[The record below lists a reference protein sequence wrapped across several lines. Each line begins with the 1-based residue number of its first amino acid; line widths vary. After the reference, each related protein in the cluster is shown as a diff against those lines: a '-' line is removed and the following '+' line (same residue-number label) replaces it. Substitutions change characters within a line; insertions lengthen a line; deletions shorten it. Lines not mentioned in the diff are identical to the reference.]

1 MLDVTIMP
9 RLTDRALYNKSAT
22 VQHAVATDGY
32 NSKYLKHS
40 TLCTQNGFDFLPIS
54 FESSGACHPSTL
66 QFIKILANKHSEK
79 SLIPRSILI
88 NYSINLISAALH
100 MGEAISV

>member
-9 RLTDRALYNKSAT
+9 RLTDRALSNKSAT

-40 TLCTQNGFDFLPIS
+40 TLCTQNGFEFYRYLSSRLVHVILP
-54 FESSGACHPSTL
+54 L
-66 QFIKILANKHSEK
+66 
-79 SLIPRSILI
+79 
-88 NYSINLISAALH
+88 YNL
-100 MGEAISV
+100 